1 MNNLRKIRLLS
12 GKTQAETAKIISATQ
27 NTYSNY
33 ELGKTQPDMD
43 TLIVLADYFHTTI
56 DALLGHDVPYLLDK
70 STLTEKQ
77 RTILELLP
85 EMSDNVC
92 ERAEAYISGLI
103 EGEREYEQTL
113 QRFRK

>member
-1 MNNLRKIRLLS
+1 MLNLKKFITRQT
-12 GKTQAETAKIISATQ
+12 TQKEIAKELGISQQTL
-27 NTYSNY
+27 SNY
-33 ELGKTQPDMD
+33 LNEKTQPDME

-85 EMSDNVC
+85 EMSDSIC

-103 EGEREYEQTL
+103 EGEREHERTL